1 VSFVC
6 GTIRLFLTART
17 HEVEHII
24 ITELGEHSVLMEPQ
38 SWAEIFDL
46 PAFIRPDAQFLC
58 DHAECE
64 SWSAGRESLRMECSY
79 RHMRKKYFVLMAGD
93 QLAGGQRNVDSDNRK
108 PSQPSF
114 EVSDTFHK
122 ARDVLSQDVPR
133 LLETQF
139 LSHMG
144 DTSQFYF
151 AVIVIAWPKII
162 G

>member
-79 RHMRKKYFVLMAGD
+79 RHMRKKYFVLMAGSSGW
-93 QLAGGQRNVDSDNRK
+93 QSVEYRQR
-108 PSQPSF
+108 
-114 EVSDTFHK
+114 
-122 ARDVLSQDVPR
+122 
-133 LLETQF
+133 
-139 LSHMG
+139 
-144 DTSQFYF
+144 
-151 AVIVIAWPKII
+151 
-162 G
+162 